1 MMLLLLKVIVVVIVV
16 WVVLVVIVVV
26 AIEDDRLLAKGAAV
40 EVDLRVP
47 ELLQADVHGGGVVD
61 AVQHLKLKEA

>member
-1 MMLLLLKVIVVVIVV
+1 MVVMLLLLKVIVVVIVV
-16 WVVLVVIVVV
+16 LVVVVV
-26 AIEDDRLLAKGAAV
+26 AIKDDRLLAKGAAV

>member
-1 MMLLLLKVIVVVIVV
+1 MVVMLLKVIVVVIVV
-16 WVVLVVIVVV
+16 LVVWVVVV

>member
-16 WVVLVVIVVV
+16 WVVVVVVVV
-26 AIEDDRLLAKGAAV
+26 AIKDDRLLAKGAAV